1 MQTTTQFKKK
11 GGSWKEKLLKKLRLN
26 NKLTV
31 KLYYGYGHEHQL
43 TIFGHV
49 LSFGPAVRRNFSSH
63 FLINMFALTRLFI
76 VKPVNCA
83 KVKLTWREQVIISE
97 TGTDGFFR
105 LNWRSNT
112 PVSFG
117 WHEVTVDLLGED
129 ESVTTA
135 ASGFVFVPHITQYAF
150 ISDIDDTFLQS
161 HSASPFKKLY
171 VLFTNNARS
180 RKPFEGV
187 VKHYRLLALA
197 QTKETEPNPFFY
209 VSSSEWNLYEYIAEF
224 IRANGLPKGVLL
236 LNQLKLFAQLF
247 KTGGNNHATKF
258 NRIVRILEAF
268 PNQQFILLGDSS
280 QQDPHIYAAVIQ
292 HFPNRIKAVYIRDIR
307 KKTEQTVQDVLLKLE
322 ADGVPCCFFK
332 HSNEAIEH
340 SRKIGLISNI

>member
-1 MQTTTQFKKK
+1 MQITTQFKKE
-11 GGSWKEKLLKKLRLN
+11 GYSWKDKLLKRLRLN

-31 KLYYGYGHEHQL
+31 KLYYGYGHQQHL

-49 LSFGPAVRRNFSSH
+49 LSFGSTVRKNYSSH
-63 FLINMFALTRLFI
+63 FLINMFALTRLFM
-76 VKPVNCA
+76 VKPVDCA
-83 KVKLTWREQVIISE
+83 KLRLMWRQQVVAAE
-97 TGTDGFFR
+97 TATDGFFR
-105 LNWRSNT
+105 MDWRSNT

-117 WHEVTVDLLGED
+117 WHEVIVDLLGD
-129 ESVTTA
+129 DGSVTTSA
-135 ASGFVFVPHITQYAF
+135 TGSIFVPHITQYAF

-161 HSASPFKKLY
+161 HSASPFKKLF

-209 VSSSEWNLYEYIAEF
+209 VSSSEWNLYEYIIEF
-224 IRANGLPKGVLL
+224 IRVNGLPRGILL
-236 LNQLKLFAQLF
+236 LNQLKRFTELF

-268 PNQQFILLGDSS
+268 PNQQFVLLGDSS
-280 QQDPHIYAAVIQ
+280 QQDPHIYTSVIQ
-292 HFPNRIKAVYIRDIR
+292 HFPNRIKAVYIRDIH
-307 KKTEQTVQDVLLKLE
+307 KENKQTVQEVLLKVE
-322 ADGVPCCFFK
+322 AGGIPCCFFS
-332 HSNEAIEH
+332 HSHEAIEH
-340 SRKIGLISNI
+340 SKKIGLIQ